1 MSNRESGFGRKIRS
15 LSARKGTCF
24 YILPKPSPGTEPE
37 VSQQFEDNM
46 PQNCCGVFFVRYSV
60 DYSKYTIICL
70 VNLEHFMF
78 QNKKESCCSC
88 FCFEE
93 TRSAPNLRGK

>member
-1 MSNRESGFGRKIRS
+1 MSNRESGFGRKIWS

-24 YILPKPSPGTEPE
+24 YILLKPNPGTEHE

-46 PQNCCGVFFVRYSV
+46 PQNYGGVFFVRYSV

-70 VNLEHFMF
+70 VNLEHFVF
-78 QNKKESCCSC
+78 LRNRNSCCSSLSC
-88 FCFEE
+88 FE